1 MMRAVRSLRSRAWAN
16 ETLASNKQHTV
27 VFDGTT
33 IIIKPALPHIIFVPR
48 YNPQVVF
55 VERSNS
61 TSVVTA
67 GLIGFG
73 VGGLV
78 TSIFWKGNVNWRGGY
93 VRCG

>member
-1 MMRAVRSLRSRAWAN
+1 MMRAVRSLRWRAWAN
-16 ETLASNKQHTV
+16 GSLASNRQHTV
-27 VFDGTT
+27 VIEGTT
-33 IIIKPALPHIIFVPR
+33 IIIKPAQLHIIFVLR

-55 VERSNS
+55 VERSRS

-73 VGGLV
+73 VGVVV
-78 TSIFWKGNVNWRGGY
+78 TSIFWNGNVNWRGGY